1 MTTADSGARPVRVR
15 LAPSPTGDP
24 HVGMIRQAI
33 WTWLYA
39 RHTGGKFI
47 LRIEDTDQTRSVE
60 GTVDRIL
67 DSLRWLGIDWDE
79 GPDVGGDYGPYV
91 QSERKALYQEAADR
105 LLASGHAYRC
115 FATAEELRE
124 MREAQQAKKLPPR
137 YDGRFRDYPVDQA
150 EARAAAGESHVIRF
164 KMPQEGTTT
173 VTDLLRGEVSFENKE
188 LDDFVILKSDG
199 YPTYHLAHVVDD
211 TAMEISHVT
220 RGEEWL
226 PSAPRHVQIFD
237 ALGYEQPVWVHAPV
251 ILGPDGGKLSK
262 RHGAKFVL
270 EYADDGYLP
279 DALFNFLTITG
290 WALDDHTEV
299 FSRERLIEVF
309 DLADLSKNPSGF
321 DHTKLEWM
329 NGVYLREM
337 PEDDLVDT
345 FRQRLERD
353 LPADIARPLD
363 EALIESFTPL
373 VRERLKLLAELGPL
387 VEFFFRDTVPT
398 PPNEEFLVK
407 KWKERAADASAALG
421 TVVRFLEPVEP
432 WATDGIETAMRAAAD
447 ELEVR
452 AGDLFALVRLAIT
465 GTRISPPLFESM
477 EIVGKSLSTER
488 IEAAAAQL
496 GAS

>member
-1 MTTADSGARPVRVR
+1 MTTTDSPSRPVRVR

-47 LRIEDTDQTRSVE
+47 LRIEDTDQARSVE
-60 GTVDRIL
+60 GTVDRIQ

-91 QSERKALYQEAADR
+91 QSERQALYREAADR
-105 LLASGHAYRC
+105 LLANGDAYRC
-115 FATAEELRE
+115 FATPDELRV
-124 MREAQQAKKLPPR
+124 MREEQQAKKLPPR
-137 YDGRFRDYPVDQA
+137 YDGRYRDYPVDEA

-164 KMPQEGTTT
+164 KMPLDGTTT
-173 VTDLLRGEVSFENKE
+173 FTDLLRGEITFENKE

-199 YPTYHLAHVVDD
+199 FPTYHLAHVVDD
-211 TAMEISHVT
+211 HAMEISHIT

-226 PSAPRHVQIFD
+226 PSAPRHVRVWE
-237 ALGYEQPVWVHAPV
+237 ALGYEQPVWVHSPV

-279 DALFNFLTITG
+279 AALFNFLTITG
-290 WALDDHTEV
+290 WALDDHTEI
-299 FSRERLIEVF
+299 FTPERLIEVF
-309 DLADLSKNPSGF
+309 ELSDLSKNPSGF

-329 NGVYLREM
+329 NGVYMREM
-337 PEDDLVDT
+337 PEAELVEI
-345 FRQRLERD
+345 FRERLERD
-353 LPADIARPLD
+353 LPADIPRPLD
-363 EALIESFTPL
+363 HALIEAFTPL

-387 VEFFFRDTVPT
+387 VEFFFRDTVAT
-398 PPNEEFLVK
+398 PATEDFLVK
-407 KWKERAADASAALG
+407 KWKERATDASAALG
-421 TVVRFLEPVEP
+421 TVAKFLEPVEP
-432 WATDGIETAMRAAAD
+432 WATEGIETAMRAAA
-447 ELEVR
+447 EEIEVR

-477 EIVGKSLSTER
+477 DIVGKGLSVER
-488 IEAAAAQL
+488 IEAASAQL
-496 GAS
+496 GQA